1 MDYSDLNGRGV
12 VPDRIHHVTQTDSG
26 APIDLVLGVLGGT
39 GQQGQGLARRF
50 AMAGAKVLLG
60 SRDVERAEAVTAGL
74 EDVDGRVRGVSNA
87 EAAGA
92 DVVFVTVPYEGHA
105 ALLTEL
111 AELLAG
117 RIVVDCVNPL
127 GFDKQGAYALDV
139 PEGSAAE
146 QAAALLPGARV
157 TAAFHHVSA
166 KRLLV
171 GSEEIVTDVIVVGDD
186 LAAKDTVIDLICAIP
201 GLRGLDGGSLRL
213 ARHVE
218 ALTAV
223 LIAVN
228 KRYKAHAGMR
238 LTDVDEKRRQLAKS
252 LDRIHPSSSDWS

>member
-1 MDYSDLNGRGV
+1 M
-12 VPDRIHHVTQTDSG
+12 TDTG
-26 APIDLVLGVLGGT
+26 EHPQIGLVLGVLGGT
-39 GQQGQGLARRF
+39 GPQGRGLARRF
-50 AMAGAKVLLG
+50 AMAGATVLLG
-60 SRDVERAEAVTAGL
+60 SRDGARAVQAAAELDEAA
-74 EDVDGRVRGVSNA
+74 GRVRGVTNA
-87 EAAGA
+87 EAAAA
-92 DVVFVTVPYEGHA
+92 DVVFITVPYEGHA

-111 AELLAG
+111 APVLAG

-127 GFDKQGAYALDV
+127 GFDKLGAYVLEV

-146 QAAALLPGARV
+146 QAAALLPSSRV
-157 TAAFHHVSA
+157 TAAFHHISA
-166 KRLLV
+166 KRLLI
-171 GSEEIVTDVIVVGDD
+171 GNDEIVTDVLVVGDD
-186 LAAKDTVIDLICAIP
+186 IVAKDTVIALVCTIP

-238 LTDVDEKRRQLAKS
+238 LTDVDEKRRAVDNSVDLM
-252 LDRIHPSSSDWS
+252 HPSLGEWS

>member
-1 MDYSDLNGRGV
+1 
-12 VPDRIHHVTQTDSG
+12 VTEPGERAQIG
-26 APIDLVLGVLGGT
+26 LVLGVLGGT
-39 GQQGQGLARRF
+39 GAQGRGLARRF
-50 AMAGAKVLLG
+50 AMAGATVLLG
-60 SRDVERAEAVTAGL
+60 SRDASRAAVVAAGIA
-74 EDVDGRVRGVSNA
+74 DTQGRVRGVTNA

-92 DVVFVTVPYEGHA
+92 DVVFIAVPYEGHA

-111 AELLAG
+111 SEALAG

-127 GFDKQGAYALDV
+127 GFDKRGAFALDV

-146 QAAALLPGARV
+146 QAAALLPRSRV
-157 TAAFHHVSA
+157 CAAFNHIGA
-166 KRLLV
+166 QRLLV
-171 GSEEIVTDVIVVGDD
+171 GHDDIVTDVLVVGDD
-186 LAAKDTVIDLICAIP
+186 LVAKDTVIALACAIP

-228 KRYKAHAGMR
+228 KRYKTHAGMR
-238 LTDVDEKRRQLAKS
+238 LTDVDETRRTVDNSVDL
-252 LDRIHPSSSDWS
+252 IHPSMGDWS

>member
-1 MDYSDLNGRGV
+1 MSDTGEPPHIG
-12 VPDRIHHVTQTDSG
+12 
-26 APIDLVLGVLGGT
+26 LVLGVLGGT
-39 GQQGQGLARRF
+39 GPQGRGIARRF
-50 AMAGAKVLLG
+50 AMAGATVLLG
-60 SRDVERAEAVTAGL
+60 SRDGGRAAQAAAELDDAA
-74 EDVDGRVRGVSNA
+74 GRVRGVSNA
-87 EAAGA
+87 EAAAA
-92 DVVFVTVPYEGHA
+92 DVVFITVPYEGHA
-105 ALLTEL
+105 ALLAEL
-111 AELLAG
+111 APVLAG

-127 GFDKQGAYALDV
+127 GFDKLGAYVLDV

-146 QAAALLPGARV
+146 QAAALLPSSRV
-157 TAAFHHVSA
+157 TAAFHHISA

-171 GSEEIVTDVIVVGDD
+171 GSDDIVTDVLVVGDD
-186 LAAKDTVIDLICAIP
+186 IVAKDTVIALVCTIP

-238 LTDVDEKRRQLAKS
+238 LTDVDEKRRSVDNSVDLM
-252 LDRIHPSSSDWS
+252 HPSLGEWS